1 MTKKVKAPSS
11 QLLLRKK
18 RLQRKSP
25 EKKEP
30 LLSNP
35 STTSSRE
42 KLVNFLVQA
51 LDPQTLNWIAGVVFS
66 IAIVAEA
73 QARSNEGSDGS
84 MGEPLATDDA
94 NVHLSP
100 NSEVIA
106 SSELGETDDHKKK
119 FHSV

>member
-1 MTKKVKAPSS
+1 MNKRVKTPGSQ
-11 QLLLRKK
+11 QLLGMK
-18 RLQRKSP
+18 RLQRKSS
-25 EKKEP
+25 EKKER
-30 LLSNP
+30 LLRKTS
-35 STTSSRE
+35 STPSRE
-42 KLVNFLVQA
+42 KLANFLAQA